1 MGKKIWYSQPLWY
14 LWEHYRDQ
22 QRIAKISIDDFCTL
36 NKQTA
41 YKSEPE
47 YAVNAHFGS
56 YDLFHEDATGRL
68 LHLFF
73 EDENLKGFLESTKL
87 ADLDGIKRFLSMN
100 GDNKTLI
107 FMGTDDKADCIQ
119 YSFVLHSPYEN
130 KKEGYAFLITYNRKD
145 DYIEL
150 VYTKGSKVNS
160 LTDFHYKTVLK
171 NDSDIAKEMA
181 RMFRLAMNTI
191 AYMYCYPDC
200 IVEGVP
206 RITVDNGEME
216 IRRAI
221 SLKTSE
227 KVKESAEANNKS
239 PHFRKGYWKYCGSDF
254 YTNMQGQFVFVSE
267 TMVKG
272 QAKTVKTASDLS
284 SFS

>member
-22 QRIAKISIDDFCTL
+22 QKIARISIDDFCAL
-36 NKQTA
+36 NKRSA
-41 YKSEPE
+41 YDSEPKF
-47 YAVNAHFGS
+47 ASNAHFGT
-56 YDLFHEDATGRL
+56 YDLFHEDANGRL

-73 EDENLKGFLESTKL
+73 EDEHLKGFLESTRL

-100 GDNKTLI
+100 GDKKTLI
-107 FMGTDDKADCIQ
+107 FMATNDKADCIQ
-119 YSFVLHSPYEN
+119 YSFGLHLPYEN

-150 VYTKGSKVNS
+150 VYSKGSKVNS
-160 LTDFHYKTVLK
+160 LTDYHYKDALK
-171 NDSDIAKEMA
+171 NDSDVAKEMA
-181 RMFRLAMNTI
+181 QIFRLAINTI

-200 IVEGVP
+200 IVDGVP
-206 RITVDNGEME
+206 RITVDNGEKE
-216 IRRAI
+216 IKRAI

-227 KVKESAEANNKS
+227 KVKESTEANSKS